1 MSRRLAGPSS
11 GWLFFFFSSRRRHTR
26 LQGDWSSDVC
36 SSDLDGV
43 REPARRGL
51 PGLRHPRLEGDGV
64 DREGLAAQARERRPG
79 VGERVD
85 TDAEPRDAVAAG
97 DADQAEEQDDED
109 AEGVEVLQE
118 AEVDNDD
125 EADEDLEEQDELALG
140 DQVRL
145 AGLVD
150 ELGDLSHRL
159 VHGKVLELAED
170 HQPEDEA
177 EHADAE
183 PEREQRAAADAADVH
198 LAEVGNLETGLAAP
212 VLGGPRGR
220 LGEDRRRRDDR
231 GQGEDEKR
239 GKDLA
244 IHARESPGFD
254 GQSVTEI
261 VATLRDAPEGV
272 NAKVVELTG
281 FVGRRYHP
289 TGCRLRRTSGRR
301 GANRKSPALRAGSAP
316 RGTGTRTGRSA
327 RPPAAC

>member
-1 MSRRLAGPSS
+1 
-11 GWLFFFFSSRRRHTR
+11 
-26 LQGDWSSDVC
+26 
-36 SSDLDGV
+36 
-43 REPARRGL
+43 
-51 PGLRHPRLEGDGV
+51 
-64 DREGLAAQARERRPG
+64 
-79 VGERVD
+79 
-85 TDAEPRDAVAAG
+85 
-97 DADQAEEQDDED
+97 ED

-220 LGEDRRRRDDR
+220 LGENRRRRDDR

-281 FVGRRYHP
+281 FFGRHSF
-289 TGCRLRRTSGRR
+289 TNVVTVACI
-301 GANRKSPALRAGSAP
+301 ALYVASLLLDPRAAA
-316 RGTGTRTGRSA
+316 SA
-327 RPPAAC
+327 RGPFDAFSPSDGALMALGAAGTYPWRLGHWWTILTGIYLHGGILHILFNVLWIRQLGPA

>member
-1 MSRRLAGPSS
+1 AVGLEAVGAGA
-11 GWLFFFFSSRRRHTR
+11 
-26 LQGDWSSDVC
+26 
-36 SSDLDGV
+36 DGV
-43 REPARRGL
+43 TGVVARAVGDDARVARVVLLDVEHDLHEVRADVGDLREDAARDTQRGRAQ
-51 PGLRHPRLEGDGV
+51 GLADGEADEARARVVARDEEQDAEHQEQLDADQQHADRHPRLEGDGV

-85 TDAEPRDAVAAG
+85 PDAEPRDAVAAG

-212 VLGGPRGR
+212 
-220 LGEDRRRRDDR
+220 ED
-231 GQGEDEKR
+231 
-239 GKDLA
+239 A
-244 IHARESPGFD
+244 WARTVGAA
-254 GQSVTEI
+254 TT
-261 VATLRDAPEGV
+261 VARARTRSAARTLRFMLVSLPGSMD
-272 NAKVVELTG
+272 
-281 FVGRRYHP
+281 
-289 TGCRLRRTSGRR
+289 
-301 GANRKSPALRAGSAP
+301 SP
-316 RGTGTRTGRSA
+316 
-327 RPPAAC
+327 